1 MYCVCFSSQ
10 NQLPKQSKIW
20 SRITWLLNALTNVGK
35 IYHIFGSLCLPSL
48 SNTHT
53 HFHSHTY
60 THTHTHTH
68 THTQL
73 HSHSH
78 ALKFTLFQ
86 WPRVLQLAWTKKREN
101 WPKLFPRFAVR
112 VGRIFFF
119 PVSSRRLPLVVVVVS
134 FQV

>member
-20 SRITWLLNALTNVGK
+20 SRITWLLRALTNVGK
-35 IYHIFGSLCLPSL
+35 ILSYLWKSL
-48 SNTHT
+48 SSFSIKHT
-53 HFHSHTY
+53 HKFSLTHTY

-68 THTQL
+68 IHI
-73 HSHSH
+73 HSH

-86 WPRVLQLAWTKKREN
+86 WPRVLQVAWTKKREN